1 MRAIHLSTHSF
12 CKDTTNILI
21 SQEKMGDN
29 IKKGGESLFLRQPSA
44 HWQVV
49 ELQTEPGGCYR
60 NRTGDECLG
69 PGFTKREELLLDEP
83 RIEVIHKRIV
93 YDIERKGDVAQERAD
108 AGTETV
114 GCCSARSQ
122 PYYRR
127 KNQNDAHC
135 FENTIQHDA
144 ILHDA
149 ISAAHTTAAN
159 HTLYIRYVE
168 EQEKNDGTDPERT
181 LYLEL
186 DAMENTGQQHSY
198 RKRAEHAQ
206 KSTPEVET
214 IQRPA
219 HTKHA
224 VAANIR
230 SREPKQKD
238 G

>member
-1 MRAIHLSTHSF
+1 MPDIFFPRLE
-12 CKDTTNILI
+12 D
-21 SQEKMGDN
+21 M
-29 IKKGGESLFLRQPSA
+29 LFLRQPSA

-60 NRTGDECLG
+60 NRTGEECLG

-93 YDIERKGDVAQERAD
+93 YDIEREGDVAKERAD
-108 AGTETV
+108 AG
-114 GCCSARSQ
+114 
-122 PYYRR
+122 Y
-127 KNQNDAHC
+127 
-135 FENTIQHDA
+135 FQHDA

-149 ISAAHTTAAN
+149 INAAHTTAAN
-159 HTLYIRYVE
+159 HALYIRYVE

-198 RKRAEHAQ
+198 RKWTKHAQ
-206 KSTPEVET
+206 KSTQEVET
-214 IQRPA
+214 IERPA

-224 VAANIR
+224 ISAYIR
-230 SREPKQKD
+230 SREPKQQD

>member
-1 MRAIHLSTHSF
+1 MY
-12 CKDTTNILI
+12 D
-21 SQEKMGDN
+21 
-29 IKKGGESLFLRQPSA
+29 
-44 HWQVV
+44 V
-49 ELQTEPGGCYR
+49 E
-60 NRTGDECLG
+60 
-69 PGFTKREELLLDEP
+69 RE
-83 RIEVIHKRIV
+83 
-93 YDIERKGDVAQERAD
+93 GDVAQERAD
-108 AGTETV
+108 AGAETV
-114 GCCSARSQ
+114 SCCSARSQ

-127 KNQNDAHC
+127 ENQNDAHC
-135 FENTIQHDA
+135 FENTIQHD
-144 ILHDA
+144 D

-214 IQRPA
+214 IERPA

-224 VAANIR
+224 YPHTSVAVNQS
-230 SREPKQKD
+230 SRMDRIPARIARALVESLRMKRA
-238 G
+238 

>member
-1 MRAIHLSTHSF
+1 M
-12 CKDTTNILI
+12 
-21 SQEKMGDN
+21 
-29 IKKGGESLFLRQPSA
+29 LFLRQPSA

-93 YDIERKGDVAQERAD
+93 YDVEREGDVAQERAD

-122 PYYRR
+122 PYYCREYQ
-127 KNQNDAHC
+127 KDAHC

-149 ISAAHTTAAN
+149 ISAVHTTAAN
-159 HTLYIRYVE
+159 RTLYIRCVE

-214 IQRPA
+214 IERPT

-224 VAANIR
+224 ISAYIR
-230 SREPKQKD
+230 SRETKQQD

>member
-1 MRAIHLSTHSF
+1 M
-12 CKDTTNILI
+12 
-21 SQEKMGDN
+21 
-29 IKKGGESLFLRQPSA
+29 LFLRQPSA

-60 NRTGDECLG
+60 NRTGDERLG

-93 YDIERKGDVAQERAD
+93 HDVEREGDVAQECAD
-108 AGTETV
+108 AGAETV

-127 KNQNDAHC
+127 EYQKDAHC
-135 FENTIQHDA
+135 FENTIQHDG
-144 ILHDA
+144 
-149 ISAAHTTAAN
+149 ISAAN
-159 HTLYIRYVE
+159 RTLYIRYVE

-198 RKRAEHAQ
+198 RKWTKHAQ

-224 VAANIR
+224 ISAYIR
-230 SREPKQKD
+230 SREPKQQD

>member
-60 NRTGDECLG
+60 NRTGDERLG

-93 YDIERKGDVAQERAD
+93 HDVEREGDVAQERAD

-135 FENTIQHDA
+135 FENTIQHDG
-144 ILHDA
+144 
-149 ISAAHTTAAN
+149 ISAAN

-186 DAMENTGQQHSY
+186 DAMENTG
-198 RKRAEHAQ
+198 
-206 KSTPEVET
+206 
-214 IQRPA
+214 
-219 HTKHA
+219 
-224 VAANIR
+224 
-230 SREPKQKD
+230 
-238 G
+238 

>member
-69 PGFTKREELLLDEP
+69 PGFSKREELLLDEP

-93 YDIERKGDVAQERAD
+93 HDVEREGDVAQERAD
-108 AGTETV
+108 AGAETV
-114 GCCSARSQ
+114 GCHSARSQ

-127 KNQNDAHC
+127 ENQEDAYC
-135 FENTIQHDA
+135 LENAIQHDA
-144 ILHDA
+144 ASCFASSIHRT
-149 ISAAHTTAAN
+149 SAKCTF
-159 HTLYIRYVE
+159 YIRYVE
-168 EQEKNDGTDPERT
+168 EQEQDDGADPECT
-181 LYLEL
+181 FHLDL
-186 DAMENTGQQHSY
+186 DAMENTG
-198 RKRAEHAQ
+198 
-206 KSTPEVET
+206 
-214 IQRPA
+214 
-219 HTKHA
+219 
-224 VAANIR
+224 
-230 SREPKQKD
+230 
-238 G
+238 

>member
-1 MRAIHLSTHSF
+1 M
-12 CKDTTNILI
+12 
-21 SQEKMGDN
+21 
-29 IKKGGESLFLRQPSA
+29 LFLRQPSA

-60 NRTGDECLG
+60 NRTGDERLG

-93 YDIERKGDVAQERAD
+93 HDVEREGDVAQECAD
-108 AGTETV
+108 AGAETV

-127 KNQNDAHC
+127 ENQNDAHC

-149 ISAAHTTAAN
+149 IQRDAISAAHTTAAN
-159 HTLYIRYVE
+159 HTLYVRYVE
-168 EQEKNDGTDPERT
+168 EQEKNDGTDLERS

-214 IQRPA
+214 IERPA

-224 VAANIR
+224 ISAYIR
-230 SREPKQKD
+230 SREPKQQD